1 MSSNPDKNT
10 EQLSALEKKINT
22 VSVGLKRIDNKI
34 NHIIN
39 MIEVLFVSH
48 DDEEDDDD
56 DVYDAEEMWE
66 SESEYWYEKENDPD
80 EN

>member
-22 VSVGLKRIDNKI
+22 VSVGLKRIENKL

-39 MIEVLFVSH
+39 MVEVLFVSGE
-48 DDEEDDDD
+48 EEDDDID
-56 DVYDAEEMWE
+56 EYDTRDTWISDSDEE
-66 SESEYWYEKENDPD
+66 WYEED
-80 EN
+80 E